1 MQRWTPYLAL
11 MLTAIL
17 LAAGRLFFPATEG
30 PGPVAGLSVEPHSVP
45 VVCYDDPTANLTV
58 QDRCSWYL
66 APASGNATA
75 LGGIHTSSPQA
86 NGTRCHWLTGFRRV
100 LSSPLFLPA
109 DTRLAYARQESSAR
123 AFARRRRGAGNS
135 FCSPAAATVTRPSD
149 GYLYALGC
157 MVI

>member
-11 MLTAIL
+11 VLTAML
-17 LAAGRLFFPATEG
+17 LAVGAFFFPATEG
-30 PGPVAGLSVEPHSVP
+30 PGPVAGHSVEPHNLP

-66 APASGNATA
+66 GPASGNSTV
-75 LGGIHTSSPQA
+75 LGRIHTSSPQA